1 MQADA
6 GFFRGEERLELFEGL
21 GYSTRKGAPRSLAV
35 SDRRRVEQAINARS
49 GALALA
55 YLDTL
60 APRHREM
67 LELLFEW
74 CLQCLASA
82 LVLTSGPEE
91 RVLTVEALA
100 RFAGESASLG
110 TDATKADWV
119 EQVTDR
125 LARAM
130 PEDAARLRREKASG
144 GPQDDVFFV
153 RALAQRLDALK
164 GSLSHGDWD
173 GARAH
178 LDAYF
183 ACCVTLHDALV
194 TFTFGY
200 PAAALATR
208 GTAFALAL
216 VRHSFSSLS
225 AYEGLFAL
233 PRLLAP
239 EALAAFLAE
248 HLRSHFSGPDRGGS
262 VLVEE
267 DEDSYRLI
275 FDPCGSG
282 GALRRRLDGRWQG
295 ALVPEAVPM
304 TWMRAREVPVYC
316 AHCAFNELVLIE
328 RFGYPVLVTAFD
340 PDPSR
345 PCGWTVY
352 KRPEAVPESCYRR
365 LGQPGPGRSASRHA
379 PT

>member
-1 MQADA
+1 MQTGA

-35 SDRRRVEQAINARS
+35 SDRRRVEQAINARN

-60 APRHREM
+60 APRHRDM
-67 LELLFEW
+67 LELMLEW
-74 CLQCLASA
+74 SLQYLSSTLAMTTPEQERA
-82 LVLTSGPEE
+82 LTAAAV
-91 RVLTVEALA
+91 A
-100 RFAGESASLG
+100 RFLREVESLG
-110 TDATKADWV
+110 VDPLRDDLVSWV
-119 EQVTDR
+119 GDR
-125 LARAM
+125 LARAN
-130 PEDAARLRREKASG
+130 PEDAPRLRCDKSG
-144 GPQDDVFFV
+144 GRPQDSVFF
-153 RALAQRLDALK
+153 AAEIGQRLDALK
-164 GSLSHGDWD
+164 ASLTDGDWKA
-173 GARAH
+173 ARMQ
-178 LDAYF
+178 LDTYY

-208 GTAFALAL
+208 GTGFALEL
-216 VRHSFSSLS
+216 VRHSFSRLS

-248 HLRSHFSGPDRGGS
+248 HLRSHFSGSDRGGA
-262 VLVEE
+262 VHIEE

-304 TWMRAREVPVYC
+304 TWMREGEVPIYC
-316 AHCAFNELVLIE
+316 AHCAFNELVSVE
-328 RFGYPVLVTAFD
+328 RFGYPVLVTEFD
-340 PDPSR
+340 PDPAK
-345 PCGWTVY
+345 PCGWTLY
-352 KRPEAVPESCYRR
+352 KRPEAVPASCYRR